1 MIPQDKI
8 AAVSTGL
15 SNALGTTEIQEIRQ
29 IPRGLGPELF
39 FRIIVKGSPYL
50 LRIMT
55 RLNEQNDPARI
66 FTCMQTAAQAGLAPR
81 VLYASTEDGIAI
93 LDWIDSVPLPA
104 EQALLQLPAT
114 LRKLHALPLF
124 PKTFNYV
131 TSHNYFIWRLRDA
144 GLLPQPEVEEVFRRY
159 LQICA
164 TYPRLDADFVSCHMD
179 LRPENILYDGS
190 RIWLS
195 GWQAAFVNDR
205 YFDLAVVAN
214 FAVHNEEDE
223 RMYLEKYFGQPPD
236 AYQSSRFFL
245 MRQILHMLS
254 AAVYLLLGSAGK
266 PIPPAGD
273 PPTFRGFHDRIWAGE
288 IDLADNDLKVVYGK
302 VHWQQLL
309 QDRRTPRMDE
319 ALRIVGAQNSTDTPL
334 LLPVR

>member
-1 MIPQDKI
+1 MIPKEKSADV
-8 AAVSTGL
+8 ARALGE
-15 SNALGTTEIQEIRQ
+15 ALGTTDIQDIQQ
-29 IPRGLGPELF
+29 IPTGPSPELF
-39 FRIIVKGSPYL
+39 FRILVKGSPYL

-81 VLYASTEDGIAI
+81 GLYSSTEDGVAI
-93 LDWIDSVPLPA
+93 LDWIDSVPLPM
-104 EQALLQLPAT
+104 EQAMQQLPAT

-144 GLLPQPEVEEVFRRY
+144 GLLPQFEVEEVFRRY

-164 TYPRLDADFVSCHMD
+164 TYPRLDADLVSCHMD
-179 LRPENILYDGS
+179 LKPENILYDGS

-205 YFDLAVVAN
+205 YFDLAIVAN
-214 FAVHNEEDE
+214 FGVHNEDDE
-223 RMYLEKYFGQPPD
+223 RIYLEKYFGQPPD

-245 MRQILHMLS
+245 MRQVLHMLS

-266 PIPPAGD
+266 PFPPAGD
-273 PPTFRGFHDRIWAGE
+273 TPTFREFHDQIWAGK
-288 IDLADNDLKVVYGK
+288 IDLAFVESKIAYGK

-309 QDRRTPRMDE
+309 QNVRTPRMDE
-319 ALRIVGAQNSTDTPL
+319 ALRIVASRNSTDTPL
-334 LLPVR
+334 LLPMR

>member
-1 MIPQDKI
+1 M
-8 AAVSTGL
+8 L
-15 SNALGTTEIQEIRQ
+15 
-29 IPRGLGPELF
+29 

-66 FTCMQTAAQAGLAPR
+66 FTCMQMAAQAGLAPR
-81 VLYASTEDGIAI
+81 VLYASRENGIAI
-93 LDWIDSVPLPA
+93 LDWIDSVPLPV
-104 EQALLQLPAT
+104 EQAMLQLPAT

-131 TSHNYFIWRLRDA
+131 TSRNYFIWRLRDA
-144 GLLPQPEVEEVFRRY
+144 GLLPQSEVEEVFRRY

-164 TYPRLDADFVSCHMD
+164 TYPRLDADLVSCHMD
-179 LRPENILYDGS
+179 LKPETILYDGS

-205 YFDLAVVAN
+205 YFDLAIVAN
-214 FAVHNEEDE
+214 FAVHDEDDE
-223 RMYLEKYFGQPPD
+223 RMYLDKYFGQPAD

-266 PIPPAGD
+266 TLPPAGD
-273 PPTFRGFHDRIWAGE
+273 PPAFRAFHDRIWAGE
-288 IDLADNDLKVVYGK
+288 IDLADNGLKVAYGR

-309 QDRRTPRMDE
+309 QNVRTPRMDE
-319 ALRIVGAQNSTDTPL
+319 SLRIVGARNSTDTPL
-334 LLPVR
+334 LLPMR